1 MAMVDDKKQLS
12 GQTMQVVSFALG
24 SEEYGVDIA
33 QVKEINRMVSITHVP
48 RAPHFM
54 EGVINLRGQLIPII
68 DLRTRFGMPRAEHS
82 KATRI
87 VVTEVG
93 TKRVGMVVD
102 SVSEVLRIPIENIED
117 APDMISGVDTEYIR
131 GVGKI
136 SDRLIIMLDLGR
148 VISLSEKSALDATM
162 DSPEMVGT

>member
-33 QVKEINRMVSITHVP
+33 QVQEINRMVSITHVP

-68 DLRTRFGMPRAEHS
+68 DLRTRFGMPRAELS